1 MEGIK
6 HDKMKYRLA
15 EAMKNCMKKMPVE
28 KITVKELWQ
37 NVEQRGRHFTEIS
50 RINTISLTG
59 ILTGSC

>member
-28 KITVKELWQ
+28 KITVKEI
-37 NVEQRGRHFTEIS
+37 VAQRGRHFTEIS

>member
-28 KITVKELWQ
+28 KITVKR
-37 NVEQRGRHFTEIS
+37 NCGRMWNNAADFLPQLS
-50 RINTISLTG
+50 G
-59 ILTGSC
+59 